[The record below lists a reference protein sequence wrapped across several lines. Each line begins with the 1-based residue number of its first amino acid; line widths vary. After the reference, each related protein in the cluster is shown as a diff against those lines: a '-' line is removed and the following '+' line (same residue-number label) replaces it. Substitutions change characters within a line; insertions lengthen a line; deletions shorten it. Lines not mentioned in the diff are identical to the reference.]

1 MLRRYER
8 RLLEEI
14 ERQLRSQDPEFAR
27 RMAHVRPFTKVLAWF
42 TVRRALGV
50 VAAFLALLCVVFNE
64 GAEFFVAGTLAA
76 ALFASESWQIQ
87 AE

>member
-14 ERQLRSQDPEFAR
+14 ERQLCSEDPEFAQ
-27 RMAHVRPFTKVLAWF
+27 RMTHVRPFMKVLGWL
-42 TVRRALGV
+42 TVRRALGI

-64 GAEFFVAGTLAA
+64 GTGFVVAGALAA
-76 ALFASESWQIQ
+76 ALFMSESWQIQ
-87 AE
+87 TE